1 MKERKAR
8 QHGTLVPGTHAN
20 GLMHGLLV
28 VFVSCW
34 FSSLFALSMNNLVFG
49 KDDALFGAIERDQGD
64 KPFGKFLDAGTG
76 IHSLRWIATLGAKGM
91 TDFTAITADA
101 TMQKNVKQEANQL
114 SIEGNI
120 IMGNWFSE
128 NNPLE
133 LHEKYDTILADYL
146 IGAMDGF
153 SPYQQDL
160 MLPKLTALLK
170 PGGRLYIVGLQPIPD
185 KVNDPAANIIC
196 RVRQIRDACILL
208 AGHKCY
214 REYPIDWVHR
224 QVQKIDSLLL
234 VEASEFPILYKHST
248 IVRQINVARSK
259 LPYFPSPQLAES
271 MKSVLDQLEQES
283 LEATQTLGSIKL
295 GFDYVVSTEKK
306 VGDE

>member
-1 MKERKAR
+1 
-8 QHGTLVPGTHAN
+8 
-20 GLMHGLLV
+20 MHGLLV
-28 VFVSCW
+28 VLVLCC
-34 FSSLFALSMNNLVFG
+34 FSSLFALSMSNLVFG

-64 KPFGKFLDAGTG
+64 KPFGKLLDAGTG
-76 IHSLRWIATLGAKGM
+76 IHSLRWIATLEAKGM

-101 TMQKNVKQEANQL
+101 TMQNNVQQEANQL
-114 SIEGNI
+114 GIEGNI

-133 LHEKYDTILADYL
+133 LPEKYDTILADYL

-160 MLPKLTALLK
+160 MLPKLTALLN

-196 RVRQIRDACILL
+196 RVRQVRDACILL

-224 QVQKIDSLLL
+224 QVQKIDSLRL
-234 VEASEFPILYKHST
+234 VETSRFPILYKHST

-259 LPYFPSPQLAES
+259 LPYFPSTQLAES
-271 MKSVLDQLEQES
+271 MKQVLDQLEQES
-283 LEATQTLGSIKL
+283 FEATQNLGSIKL
-295 GFDYVVSTEKK
+295 GFDYVISAEKK
-306 VGDE
+306 VGDEYQ